1 MPPSFPHFQK
11 DRCLSHGPVSS
22 MLALSTNTNHPSL
35 LPLSYG
41 VMNTVKP
48 LVLRK
53 GGKEGKK
60 ERKKKENMEER
71 KR

>member
-1 MPPSFPHFQK
+1 
-11 DRCLSHGPVSS
+11 

-41 VMNTVKP
+41 VMNTIKP
-48 LVLRK
+48 LALRK
-53 GGKEGKK
+53 GGREGKK